1 MLTSPEDSTGTH
13 PVALA
18 TSPRQEP
25 PEYGNVIPQPEQE
38 IVCALLMLIFL
49 RAGRLFLPDL

>member
-1 MLTSPEDSTGTH
+1 
-13 PVALA
+13 VALA